1 MTFVV
6 AVLCVGVV
14 ATLLATPAHAAD
26 LHNAKQSYQGLLSL
40 IQSGAASWNARLLGY
55 AKDLFWSL
63 AAIQLVWT
71 FLPLVLK
78 GADIGEIVGEL
89 LRYVLVIGFFYEMLT
104 NATTWA
110 TDVVDS
116 FRQAGAAAAGVGQQ
130 LQPGDM
136 FGFAVQMANT
146 IGQAHTWNPLVAV
159 MISLA
164 SVIVLLC
171 FAFIAAFMG
180 VTLVESYI
188 VINASVLFLGFG
200 GSQWTR
206 EYAMAMA
213 RYAVA
218 VGAKLFVLTLLV
230 GLIVSSAKTWEA
242 AYNNDQASMWTMVGL
257 SLVCAYLAKQ
267 IPDLVQSLITGTS
280 MGGGSAIGGMAAAG
294 AAGAT
299 AAIAAIATGGV
310 GGIAAGA
317 ANAAGGAAGSAG
329 GAAAGGGL
337 AGLIDSAVMGGTKAA
352 GAMGGGSGGPSAA
365 STLAP
370 RVGGAASAA
379 KPMNGT
385 ASTGASSPV
394 GRASTGGA
402 QASGAAPT
410 QNGSASPSS
419 GASDAGGGEGAANG
433 SGGPETA
440 STAPS
445 GAESGAP
452 ASGSAAQPGQT
463 GSSASGGGM
472 TARKAAHMGVAGA
485 VRGAGILSSIS
496 VPGMEGAHGMSI
508 GPHPGTPPKK
518 DAGGGEGET
527 WGSNDA
533 ASSQPENTIRPAS
546 SPGTPPSPP
555 EGGNA

>member
-1 MTFVV
+1 MSNARIRFVV
-6 AVLCVGVV
+6 G
-14 ATLLATPAHAAD
+14 LLALVAITLVAGVAHAAD
-26 LHNAKQSYQGLLSL
+26 LHNATQSYQGLLDL
-40 IQSGAASWNARLLGY
+40 IQSDANSWNAKLLGY
-55 AKDLFWSL
+55 AERLFWSL
-63 AAIQLVWT
+63 AAIQFIWT

-89 LRYVLVIGFFYEMLT
+89 LRVVLVIGFFYLMLT
-104 NATTWA
+104 KSVAWA
-110 TDVVDS
+110 TDVVES
-116 FRQAGAAAAGVGQQ
+116 FRQAGAAAAGVGQP
-130 LQPGDM
+130 LEPGM
-136 FGFAVQMANT
+136 VFGFAVQMAAT
-146 IGQAHTWNPLVAV
+146 ISQIHTWNPAVAV
-159 MISLA
+159 MVSLA
-164 SVIVLLC
+164 SAIVLIS

-213 RYAVA
+213 RYAVS

-230 GLIVSSAKTWEA
+230 GLIVTSAKQWEA
-242 AYNNDQASMWTMVGL
+242 AYTDDHASMWTMVGL

-299 AAIAAIATGGV
+299 TAIAAIATGGV
-310 GGIAAGA
+310 GGIAAGM
-317 ANAAGGAAGSAG
+317 ANAAGSAG

-365 STLAP
+365 SMLAP

-385 ASTGASSPV
+385 ASTKASSSV

-402 QASGAAPT
+402 QASGAAPAH
-410 QNGSASPSS
+410 SATF
-419 GASDAGGGEGAANG
+419 GASDAGEGAVNG
-433 SGGPETA
+433 PSSPETA
-440 STAPS
+440 STAP
-445 GAESGAP
+445 SGAP

-463 GSSASGGGM
+463 ASSASGGAM
-472 TARKAAHMGVAGA
+472 AARRAAHMGLAGA
-485 VRGAGILSSIS
+485 VRTAGVLASIS
-496 VPGMEGAHGMSI
+496 VPGMEGAHGISV
-508 GPHPGTPPKK
+508 GTPPALPQEDPK
-518 DAGGGEGET
+518 DDLTRGPGNE
-527 WGSNDA
+527 NVI
-533 ASSQPENTIRPAS
+533 QPAKDKP
-546 SPGTPPSPP
+546 
-555 EGGNA
+555 